1 MVQEARTAS
10 LALRAALGSTGV
22 GINLYILKMIINGTH
37 RHFEDREGYVIITSN
52 PKIPTDYRMF
62 GFLSHIRLL
71 SWVIVC
77 ILSAFS
83 LL

>member
-1 MVQEARTAS
+1 MV
-10 LALRAALGSTGV
+10 
-22 GINLYILKMIINGTH
+22 H